1 MFYHIICITKTG
13 AGKDVEK
20 GCYYQIDFS
29 DEQKLK
35 AQYVKPYLNGDD
47 FLIGG
52 ARIKNSEVESISIFQ
67 SENSLVDIVKAKN
80 AEGTWSYSTKN
91 ILFGEMVNRDEY
103 LKEITVYAIEST
115 RQESSEDKIVIQEA
129 SVSKAEKKELS
140 RAIFIVHGHDDL
152 AIHQIKEFLRKLKFN
167 PIVLRE
173 QANSGRT
180 IIEKLIDHTQ
190 PNEIGY
196 GIVLYTPCDKG
207 CASGHE
213 ADLKS
218 RARQNVVFE
227 HGLLMGCL
235 GRSRVHALVK
245 GDIETPGDLGVV
257 VYTAMDE
264 PGAWQLG
271 IIKEL
276 KALGYEVDANLL

>member
-1 MFYHIICITKTG
+1 MDISDFRKIPDQFVIPYMTG
-13 AGKDVEK
+13 NNLLV
-20 GCYYQIDFS
+20 
-29 DEQKLK
+29 
-35 AQYVKPYLNGDD
+35 N
-47 FLIGG
+47 G
-52 ARIKNSEVESISIFQ
+52 ARIKNSEIEKITIFQ
-67 SENSLVDIVKAKN
+67 SDFSIATICAEHNATGNFVYQMRDILYGRMINRETYLTDITGYVTDFCAQELSKEQVVV
-80 AEGTWSYSTKN
+80 EGTP
-91 ILFGEMVNRDEY
+91 
-103 LKEITVYAIEST
+103 
-115 RQESSEDKIVIQEA
+115 
-129 SVSKAEKKELS
+129 VSKAEKREFS

-245 GDIETPGDLGVV
+245 GDIETPGDLGGV